1 MSFHNIVHVTE
12 NNHQYEVINY
22 SQNTPVIIE
31 FWASWCIECR
41 TLSPLLE
48 KIFAEQEGIFRLAKV
63 DVDANHNLSLLYNI
77 RSIPAIKAISHGKV
91 VHEAF
96 GLIPEK
102 KIRELI
108 ATLGKS
114 NSKNL
119 TLEKASNLLIDHQ
132 WAQAEKAYREFLI
145 KDPTQPGALLGI
157 SKTFIAQGN
166 IEKALSILNNFPTCR
181 EAQNAELLKPLAIEL
196 ENYKSDSLPALN
208 ELDITFKTSLRLID
222 NRNIPAALDGLL
234 SIIRS
239 DRSYRDGKAR
249 KVFLGVLELMGS
261 ETPEM
266 RSYQQELAMLL
277 F

>member
-1 MSFHNIVHVTE
+1 MSSNHIVHVTE

-22 SQNTPVIIE
+22 SQNTLVIIE
-31 FWASWCIECR
+31 FWASWCRECR

-48 KIFAEQEGIFRLAKV
+48 KIFTEQEGVFRLAKV
-63 DVDANHNLSLLYNI
+63 DVDANPNLSLLYNI
-77 RSIPAIKAISHGKV
+77 RSIPAIKAISHGQV
-91 VHEAF
+91 IHEAF

-102 KIRELI
+102 KIRELV
-108 ATLGKS
+108 ATLGQT

-119 TLEKASNLLIDHQ
+119 TLEKADNLLIDHQ
-132 WAQAEKAYREFLI
+132 WVQAEKTYQEFL
-145 KDPTQPGALLGI
+145 KTDPNQPRARLGI
-157 SKTFIAQGN
+157 SKSFIAQGN
-166 IEKALSILNNFPTCR
+166 IKEAYSILNNFPTCR
-181 EAQNAELLKPLAIEL
+181 QAQNAELLKPLVVEL
-196 ENYKSDSLPALN
+196 VNYKSNSLPTFN

-222 NRNIPAALDGLL
+222 NGNIPAALDGLL

-239 DRSYRDGKAR
+239 DRGYRDGKAR

-266 RSYQQELAMLL
+266 RAYQQELANLL